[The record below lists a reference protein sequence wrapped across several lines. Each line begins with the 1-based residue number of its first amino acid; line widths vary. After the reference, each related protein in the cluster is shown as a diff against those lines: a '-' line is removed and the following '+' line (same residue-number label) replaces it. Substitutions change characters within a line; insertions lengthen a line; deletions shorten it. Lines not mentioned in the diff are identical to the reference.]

1 VLKFLI
7 DEVKMEITRLKIAA
21 LWIVVMFSI
30 VMADIIGFI
39 HPGTLQKIIDGD
51 FGFPISSG
59 LLLVFSVFTAVPI
72 VMIFLSLVLPLKTN
86 RWVNTLAVI
95 LTTLFVVGGG
105 SATYSY
111 FFFAALEIMSMVAVL
126 WYAWRQLGKTESVS
140 SQPARAVKNL

>member
-1 VLKFLI
+1 MRL
-7 DEVKMEITRLKIAA
+7 KMEMTRIKLAA

-51 FGFPISSG
+51 FGFPISSE
-59 LLLVFSVFTAVPI
+59 LLLVFSVFTAIPI
-72 VMIFLSLVLPLKTN
+72 VMIFLNLILPVKAG

-111 FFFAALEIMSMVAVL
+111 FFFATLEIASIIAVM
-126 WYAWRQLGKTESVS
+126 WYAWKQLGKTELVNH
-140 SQPARAVKNL
+140 QPARTVKNVV